1 MNPTRN
7 VPVGATG
14 ESTVVVTPELTV
26 GHGLQG
32 MPLVY
37 GTPFM
42 IWLMEVAS
50 TRAAAPFLPAGWVS
64 VGTEVNVRH
73 LAATPVGRTVTA
85 TAKIV
90 EVGERAI
97 RFAVQA
103 HDGVALIGEGTHVR
117 APVELARFERR
128 MSAMAEEPT
137 VNKKKAG

>member
-1 MNPTRN
+1 MNPTSN

-26 GHGLQG
+26 GHGLHG

-50 TRAAAPFLPAGWVS
+50 TNAAAPFLPVGWVS
-64 VGTEVNVRH
+64 VGTEVNIRH

-85 TAKIV
+85 TARIV

-103 HDGVALIGEGTHVR
+103 HDGVALIGKGIHVR

-128 MSAMAEEPT
+128 MRETAADPGT
-137 VNKKKAG
+137 KTG

>member
-14 ESTVVVTPELTV
+14 ESTVVVTTQLTV
-26 GHGLQG
+26 GHGVPG

-42 IWLMEVAS
+42 IWLMEEAS
-50 TRAAAPFLPAGWVS
+50 TNAAAPFLPAGWVS

-90 EVGERAI
+90 EVGERTI

-103 HDGVALIGEGTHVR
+103 HDGVALIGEGSHVR

-128 MSAMAEEPT
+128 MRETSSDEAPKDGKT
-137 VNKKKAG
+137 G